1 VEFLETVNHIV
12 KNRFSE
18 MRATVVPFRAVPNS
32 VSGILMLKKN
42 CVGSSVQ
49 RRVLL
54 SSFVGFSLY
63 LCLLNSYIIFIT

>member
-1 VEFLETVNHIV
+1 
-12 KNRFSE
+12 
-18 MRATVVPFRAVPNS
+18 MVPFRAVPNS

-49 RRVLL
+49 KRVLL